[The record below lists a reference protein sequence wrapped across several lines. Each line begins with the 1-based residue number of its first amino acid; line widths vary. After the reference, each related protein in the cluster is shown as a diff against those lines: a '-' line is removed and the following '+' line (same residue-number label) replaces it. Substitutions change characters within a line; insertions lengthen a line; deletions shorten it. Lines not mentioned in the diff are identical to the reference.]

1 MSSTKTVFGI
11 KDPNTSVNEKITSRI
26 TSLQSVFKQQAEEIK
41 DINKDISNLDA
52 TFENLTVLYKRLTRT
67 LNVIQWAAK
76 EMIVIMNILCMQ
88 YIESISS
95 TYSSGCSQT
104 GQKRTVG
111 YPDKWVWT
119 ELYKIYAPYI
129 PGGLYQ

>member
-11 KDPNTSVNEKITSRI
+11 KDPNTTVNEKITSRI

-52 TFENLTVLYKRLTRT
+52 TFENLTVLYKRLTRA
-67 LNVIQWAAK
+67 LNTIQWAAK

-88 YIESISS
+88 YIENITSS
-95 TYSSGCSQT
+95 YSSVCSQA

>member
-11 KDPNTSVNEKITSRI
+11 KDPDTTVNEKIASRI

-76 EMIVIMNILCMQ
+76 EMIIIMNILCMQ
-88 YIESISS
+88 YTESITSTFSS
-95 TYSSGCSQT
+95 SCSQT

>member
-1 MSSTKTVFGI
+1 MSTKTVFSI
-11 KDPNTSVNEKITSRI
+11 KDPTTTIDEKISSRI
-26 TSLQSVFKQQAEEIK
+26 ISLQSVFRQQSEEIK
-41 DINKDISNLDA
+41 SINKDIDNLDA
-52 TFENLTVLYKRLTRT
+52 TFENLTMLYKRLTKS

-88 YIESISS
+88 YIESVSS
-95 TYSSGCSQT
+95 SYNSSCSQS

>member
-1 MSSTKTVFGI
+1 MSTKTVFSI
-11 KDPNTSVNEKITSRI
+11 KDPATTIDEKISSRI
-26 TSLQSVFKQQAEEIK
+26 ISLQSVFRQQSEEIK
-41 DINKDISNLDA
+41 SINKDIDNLDA
-52 TFENLTVLYKRLTRT
+52 TFENLTMLYKRLTKS

-88 YIESISS
+88 YIESVSS
-95 TYSSGCSQT
+95 TYNSGCSQS

-129 PGGLYQ
+129 PGGLYV

>member
-1 MSSTKTVFGI
+1 MTTKTVFGI
-11 KDPNTSVNEKITSRI
+11 KDPNTTQNEKITSRI
-26 TSLQSVFKQQAEEIK
+26 ASLQSVLKQQAEEIK

-52 TFENLTVLYKRLTRT
+52 TFDNLELLYKRLTRA

-88 YIESISS
+88 YIEWEKTITGS
-95 TYSSGCSQT
+95 TCSQS
-104 GQKRTVG
+104 GRRKIVG

>member
-11 KDPNTSVNEKITSRI
+11 KDPDTTTNEKITSRI

-52 TFENLTVLYKRLTRT
+52 TFENLTILYKRLTRT

-88 YIESISS
+88 YTESIETSHSS
-95 TYSSGCSQT
+95 SCSQT

-119 ELYKIYAPYI
+119 ELYKIYSPYI